1 MIRSI
6 KEVYQ
11 YIRSLPPKKVT
22 VAQAADGHVLQ
33 AVSAAYAEGYALPVL
48 VGDKA
53 RIRAAAEA
61 EPSVMKKPL
70 SRPCRWSTT
79 VRPMW
84 S

>member
-6 KEVYQ
+6 QEVYQ
-11 YIRSLPPKKVT
+11 YIRSLPAKKVA

-33 AVSAAYAEGYALPVL
+33 AVSSAYAEGYALPVL

-61 EPSVMKKPL
+61 EHIDIAPFKIVPAVSDEEAAVKA
-70 SRPCRWSTT
+70 
-79 VRPMW
+79 V
-84 S
+84 